1 MIVPGLL
8 LFLSFLLC
16 VKLTRTNC
24 FRHATRLDSEG
35 FNLIY
40 SYSLQFTVTTA
51 RLASIWSVH
60 NGAFLALYTRTT
72 AIIKHTRCATRQ
84 QTKPAKCLWKM
95 QQQRQRQQQQ
105 RQQRRQGRQ
114 QHQLSSGMGRTL
126 LNCVAVVVVVNCAND
141 AAACLAEDL
150 TRLG

>member
-24 FRHATRLDSEG
+24 FRHATRLESEG

-40 SYSLQFTVTTA
+40 SNSYSLHFTVTTA

-95 QQQRQRQQQQ
+95 QQQRQ
-105 RQQRRQGRQ
+105 QRRQGRQ

>member
-1 MIVPGLL
+1 MFVPGLL

-24 FRHATRLDSEG
+24 FRHATRLESEG
-35 FNLIY
+35 FNLIYSY

-95 QQQRQRQQQQ
+95 QQQRQ
-105 RQQRRQGRQ
+105 QRRQGRQ